1 MSNTSPD
8 PKEFMIEASDLK
20 GHNVRLSV
28 RVPPGMAKQGD
39 IVVQSKKFP
48 YNSLSDLL
56 RHAYRRHLMYLQTL
70 APVKSILHEIDIIND
85 ILLQE
90 KFNQAFMSVFENMA
104 HMVDMFLGRNEK
116 GEAVRLIRTVQDKV
130 EEMDD
135 GYWKERYRKEIDN
148 RWGHIISGLKLV
160 GMEFDGE
167 DD

>member
-1 MSNTSPD
+1 MTDNAPD
-8 PKEFMIEASDLK
+8 PKEFLIEASDLR
-20 GHNVRLSV
+20 GHNVRLSF
-28 RVPPGMAKQGD
+28 RAPPGMAKQGD
-39 IVVQSKKFP
+39 IMVQSKKFP

-56 RHAYRRHLMYLQTL
+56 RHAYRRHLEYLKNL
-70 APVKSILHEIDIIND
+70 APVKSILHEVDIIND

-148 RWGHIISGLKLV
+148 RWGHIVQGIKPV
-160 GMEFDGE
+160 GMEFE